1 MIQLEQ
7 NIYLEQE
14 IIDKLKVY
22 QDEIDGLATFELRS
36 EKAKNIFSTRN
47 KIGNKVFDAVKTKL
61 TEMCSGARRCVYCE
75 DSVADEV
82 EHIHPK
88 DLYPNFCFHWD
99 NYVYAC
105 GNCNGPKNNKFAI
118 FRKDDGSFYK
128 VNPPKKTKA
137 TEPAEGNDVL
147 INPRIDDPLDFCM
160 LDLSLTFK
168 FVVIAKAGTDDA
180 VRADYTFNEVLRLN
194 DREFL
199 RKARK
204 NAYINYKSR
213 LGYYTTEKSEGMVQN
228 KLDDLIE
235 NLKQEA
241 HPTVWKEM
249 QRYHS
254 KGILKSIDKDLDD
267 LFIKSPEA
275 LKW

>member
-1 MIQLEQ
+1 MIQLKQ
-7 NIYLEQE
+7 NINPEQE
-14 IIDKLKVY
+14 IIDKLKIY

-36 EKAKNIFSTRN
+36 EKAKKIFSTRN
-47 KIGNKVFDAVKTKL
+47 KIGNTVFDAVKLKL

-88 DLYPNFCFHWD
+88 DLYPNLCFQWD
-99 NYVYAC
+99 NYIYAC

-118 FRKDDGSFYK
+118 FKKYDGSFHI
-128 VNPPKKTKA
+128 VNPPRGTNA
-137 TEPAEGNDVL
+137 TEPPEGNDAL
-147 INPRIDDPLDFCM
+147 INPRIENPLDFCM
-160 LDLSLTFK
+160 LDLSSTFK
-168 FVVIAKAGTDDA
+168 FVVISKAGTNDA
-180 VRADYTFNEVLRLN
+180 IKANYTFNEVLRLN
-194 DREFL
+194 EREFL
-199 RKARK
+199 RKARET
-204 NAYINYKSR
+204 AYTNYKSR
-213 LGYYTTEKSEGMVQN
+213 LGYYTSQKLGGEPQK
-228 KLDDLIE
+228 KLDKLID

-254 KGILKSIDKDLDD
+254 KKILKNIDKDLDD

-275 LKW
+275 LNW